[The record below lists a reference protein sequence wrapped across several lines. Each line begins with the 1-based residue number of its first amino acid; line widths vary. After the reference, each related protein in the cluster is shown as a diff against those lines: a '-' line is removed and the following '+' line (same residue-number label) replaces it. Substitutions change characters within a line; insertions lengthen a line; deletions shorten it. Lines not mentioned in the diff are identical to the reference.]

1 MNSIDIAVTD
11 SNGEV
16 VYQQKNVNAESL
28 VGWLMSLPTGETKI
42 SLSGRV
48 HLSVMA
54 EVEIGDVV
62 RRANGIAPR
71 KKGVT
76 TDGV

>member
-1 MNSIDIAVTD
+1 MNNIDIAVTD
-11 SNGEV
+11 SNGEA

-28 VGWLMSLPTGETKI
+28 VGWLMSLPAGETLV
-42 SLSGRV
+42 SLTGRV
-48 HLSVMA
+48 QLAVRVDA
-54 EVEIGDVV
+54 ELGDVV